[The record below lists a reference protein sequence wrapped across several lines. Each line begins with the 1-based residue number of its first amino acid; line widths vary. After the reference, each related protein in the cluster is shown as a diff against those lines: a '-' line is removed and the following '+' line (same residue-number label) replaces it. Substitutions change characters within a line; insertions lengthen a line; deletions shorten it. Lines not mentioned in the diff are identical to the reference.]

1 VYNEMMGPEL
11 SVVIPVYN
19 ESVHIADSLATIES
33 YVREVTKNYEMIVID
48 DGSADDTWFKL
59 TEAAKI
65 IPNLYI
71 IKLSRNFGKEYALCA
86 GLENA
91 TGRAVIIMDADMQH
105 PPSLIPQM
113 VRTWREE
120 KVGIVECVKRERG
133 QESTR
138 NRVGARLF
146 YGLMKTLTGYNLRGA
161 SDFKLI
167 DQQVVQAWTQ
177 MPEKSTFFRG
187 MTAWLGFK
195 RVQLEFDVS
204 PRAGGDTKWCFV
216 RLTRLALNVVV
227 SFTSLPLRFV
237 SIAGMVL
244 FLASI
249 IIGIQTLYHKF
260 IGTAVTGFT
269 TVILLQL
276 IIGSVMMI
284 SIGIIGEYIAAIYNE
299 VKGRPRYVIE
309 ETATSRSK
317 LQPKSDK
324 EVKELVQV

>member
-1 VYNEMMGPEL
+1 MVGPEL

-19 ESVHIADSLATIES
+19 ESVHIANSLATIES
-33 YVREVTKNYEMIVID
+33 YVREVTESYEMIVVD
-48 DGSADDTWFKL
+48 DGSADDTWPRL
-59 TEAAKI
+59 TELAKI
-65 IPNLYI
+65 IPNLYV

-113 VRTWREE
+113 VQTWREE
-120 KVGIVECVKRERG
+120 KVGIVECIKRERG

-138 NRVGARLF
+138 NRLGASLF

-204 PRAGGDTKWCFV
+204 PRAGGDSKWCFV
-216 RLTRLALNVVV
+216 GLTRLALNVVV

-237 SIAGMVL
+237 SIAGIVL
-244 FLASI
+244 FLVSI
-249 IIGIQTLYHKF
+249 IIGAQTLYHKL

-309 ETATSRSK
+309 KTAMSSSK
-317 LQPKSDK
+317 LQPKSDR
-324 EVKELVQV
+324 EVKELVRV

>member
-1 VYNEMMGPEL
+1 MMGPEL
-11 SVVIPVYN
+11 SVIIPVYN
-19 ESVHIADSLATIES
+19 ESVHIANSLATIES
-33 YVREVTKNYEMIVID
+33 YVREVTENYEMIVVD

-59 TEAAKI
+59 TEIANI
-65 IPNLYI
+65 IPNLYV

-113 VRTWREE
+113 VQTWRKE

-138 NRVGARLF
+138 NRMGSRLF

-195 RVQLEFDVS
+195 RVKLEFDVS

-216 RLTRLALNVVV
+216 GLTRLALNVVV

-237 SIAGMVL
+237 SIAGMIL
-244 FLASI
+244 FLSSI
-249 IIGIQTLYHKF
+249 IIGAQTLYHKL

-309 ETATSRSK
+309 ETVTSRSN
-317 LQPKSDK
+317 LRPTSDQ
-324 EVKELVQV
+324 EVKELVRV

>member
-1 VYNEMMGPEL
+1 MTGPEI

-19 ESVHIADSLATIES
+19 ESIHITNSLARIES
-33 YVREVTKNYEMIVID
+33 YVKEVTENYEMIVVD

-59 TEAAKI
+59 TELAKI

-113 VRTWREE
+113 VQTWREE
-120 KVGIVECVKRERG
+120 KVGVVECVKRERG
-133 QESTR
+133 QESVR
-138 NRVGARLF
+138 NRVSARLF
-146 YGLMKTLTGYNLRGA
+146 YGLLKTLTGYNLRGA

-177 MPEKSTFFRG
+177 MPEKSIFFRG

-195 RVQLEFDVS
+195 RVKLEFDVS
-204 PRAGGDTKWCFV
+204 PRAGGETKWCFLK
-216 RLTRLALNVVV
+216 LTRLALNVFV

-237 SIAGMVL
+237 SIAGITL
-244 FLASI
+244 FLVSI
-249 IIGIQTLYHKF
+249 MIGIQTLYNKL

-284 SIGIIGEYIAAIYNE
+284 SLGIIGEYIAAIYNE

-309 ETATSRSK
+309 ETITSRSK
-317 LQPKSDK
+317 LQTKSDQ
-324 EVKELVQV
+324 EVVKELVRV